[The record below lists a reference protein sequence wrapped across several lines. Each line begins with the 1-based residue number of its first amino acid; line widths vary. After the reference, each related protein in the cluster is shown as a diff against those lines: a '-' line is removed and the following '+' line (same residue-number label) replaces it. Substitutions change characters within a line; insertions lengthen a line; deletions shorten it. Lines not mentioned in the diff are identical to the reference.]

1 VAEGSDWKAI
11 EEKYNISKKVVI
23 SILQPLQ
30 VASKFHQLIQT
41 KGENMSIVNAKEIMV
56 EAVKGKYAVGAF
68 NVTDLLQFE
77 AVIDAA
83 VEKKAPVIVQTSV
96 KPSQFLGT
104 SMMVAIYRNLASS
117 ASVPVCLHLDH
128 CTDIDYCK
136 KCADAGY
143 TNIMIDASKKA
154 YDENIR
160 QTKEVVDYCH
170 KVGNISVE
178 GELGTVSGVEDQVK
192 VAEDE
197 AQLANPKQSV
207 EFVERTGLD
216 IFAPAIGTAH
226 GVYKTKNPKIDF
238 DRLATIN
245 KMINGNGIKTPLVV
259 HGGTG
264 LPEEYIKKLLAAGGA
279 KFNVST
285 ELKHTL
291 IDAKFEYISA
301 HRDEYDPG
309 KIDIAVRDATR
320 KAVIH
325 WMEMLECVGKA

>member
-1 VAEGSDWKAI
+1 
-11 EEKYNISKKVVI
+11 
-23 SILQPLQ
+23 
-30 VASKFHQLIQT
+30 
-41 KGENMSIVNAKEIMV
+41 
-56 EAVKGKYAVGAF
+56 
-68 NVTDLLQFE
+68 
-77 AVIDAA
+77 
-83 VEKKAPVIVQTSV
+83 VQTSV
-96 KPSQFLGT
+96 KPSQFLGADVL
-104 SMMVAIYRNLASS
+104 VAIYRTLAQK
-117 ASVPVCLHLDH
+117 APVPVVLHLDH
-128 CTDIDYCK
+128 CTDIEYCK

-143 TNIMIDASKKA
+143 TNIMIDASKQPFE
-154 YDENIR
+154 ENIR

-170 KVGNISVE
+170 SVGNVSVE

-197 AQLANPKQSV
+197 AQLANPQQSV
-207 EFVERTGLD
+207 EFVERTGVD

-238 DRLATIN
+238 ERLATIN
-245 KMINGNGIKTPLVV
+245 KMLNGGGIKTPLVV

-291 IDAKFEYISA
+291 IDTKYEYITA

-309 KIDIAVRDATR
+309 KIDKVVREATK
-320 KAVIH
+320 KAVMH
-325 WMEMLECVGKA
+325 WMQMLESVGKA

>member
-1 VAEGSDWKAI
+1 
-11 EEKYNISKKVVI
+11 
-23 SILQPLQ
+23 
-30 VASKFHQLIQT
+30 
-41 KGENMSIVNAKEIMV
+41 MSIVNAKEIMV
-56 EAVKGKYAVGAF
+56 EAAKEGYAVGAF
-68 NVTDLLQFE
+68 NITDLLQFE

-83 VEKKAPVIVQTSV
+83 IEKKSPVIIQTSV
-96 KPSQFLGT
+96 KPSKFLGT
-104 SMMVAIYRNLASS
+104 ELMVAIYRTLASS
-117 ASVPVCLHLDH
+117 APVPVCLHLDH
-128 CTDIDYCK
+128 CTEIDYCK

-143 TNIMIDASKKA
+143 TNIMIDASKQT
-154 YDENIR
+154 YEENIR

-170 KVGNISVE
+170 QVGNISDE
-178 GELGTVSGVEDQVK
+178 GELGTVGGVEDQIK

-197 AQLANPKQSV
+197 AQLANPEQSI
-207 EFVERTGLD
+207 EFVERTGVD

-238 DRLATIN
+238 ERLAIIN
-245 KMINGNGIKTPLVV
+245 KMLNSNGVKTPVVV

-264 LPEEYIKKLLAAGGA
+264 LPEDYIKKLLAAGGA

-309 KIDIAVRDATR
+309 KIDVAVRDATR
-320 KAVIH
+320 KVVMH
-325 WMEMLECVGKA
+325 WMDMLGSTGKA

>member
-1 VAEGSDWKAI
+1 MLVHI
-11 EEKYNISKKVVI
+11 
-23 SILQPLQ
+23 
-30 VASKFHQLIQT
+30 
-41 KGENMSIVNAKEIMV
+41 KEIV
-56 EAVKGKYAVGAF
+56 LKAEKGGYAIGAF

-83 VEKKAPVIVQTSV
+83 IEKKSPVIIQTSV
-96 KPSQFLGT
+96 KPSKFLGT
-104 SMMVAIYRNLASS
+104 DVMVAIYRTLASS
-117 ASVPVCLHLDH
+117 APVPVCLHLDH
-128 CTDIDYCK
+128 CTEIDYCK

-143 TNIMIDASKKA
+143 TNIMIDASKQP
-154 YDENIR
+154 YEENIR

-170 KVGNISVE
+170 SVGNISVE
-178 GELGTVSGVEDQVK
+178 GELGTVGGVEDQIK

-197 AQLANPKQSV
+197 AQLANPRQSV
-207 EFVERTGLD
+207 EFVERTGVD

-238 DRLATIN
+238 ERLATIH
-245 KMINGNGIKTPLVV
+245 KMLNSNGVKTPLVV

-264 LPEEYIKKLLAAGGA
+264 LPEDYIQKLIAGGGA

-291 IDAKFEYISA
+291 IDAKYEYICA

-309 KIDIAVRDATR
+309 KIDVVVRDATR
-320 KAVIH
+320 KAVMH
-325 WMEMLECVGKA
+325 WMDMLGSPGKA

>member
-1 VAEGSDWKAI
+1 
-11 EEKYNISKKVVI
+11 
-23 SILQPLQ
+23 
-30 VASKFHQLIQT
+30 
-41 KGENMSIVNAKEIMV
+41 MSIVNAKEIMIPAAK
-56 EAVKGKYAVGAF
+56 EGWAVGAF

-77 AVIDAA
+77 AVVDAA
-83 VEKKAPVIVQTSV
+83 IEKKAPVIVQTSV

-104 SMMVAIYRNLASS
+104 NMMVAIYRTLAES
-117 ASVPVCLHLDH
+117 APVPVCLHLDH
-128 CTDIDYCK
+128 STDIAYCK

-143 TNIMIDASKKA
+143 TNIMIDASKQS
-154 YDENIR
+154 YEENIR

-170 KVGNISVE
+170 SVGNISVE
-178 GELGTVSGVEDQVK
+178 GELGTVGGVEDQIK

-226 GVYKTKNPKIDF
+226 GVYKTKNPKVDF
-238 DRLATIN
+238 ERMATIH
-245 KMINGNGIKTPLVV
+245 KMLNGNGIKTPVVV

-264 LPEEYIKKLLAAGGA
+264 LPDDYIVKLREAGGA

-291 IDAKFEYISA
+291 IDAKWEYISA

-309 KIDIAVRDATR
+309 KLDAFVRDATR
-320 KAVIH
+320 KAVMH
-325 WMEMLECVGKA
+325 WMDKLGCNGKA

>member
-1 VAEGSDWKAI
+1 
-11 EEKYNISKKVVI
+11 
-23 SILQPLQ
+23 
-30 VASKFHQLIQT
+30 
-41 KGENMSIVNAKEIMV
+41 MSIVNAKEIMI
-56 EAVKGKYAVGAF
+56 EAAKNGYAVGAF

-83 VEKKAPVIVQTSV
+83 IEKKAPVIVQTSV

-104 SMMVAIYRNLASS
+104 NMMVAIYRTLAES
-117 ASVPVCLHLDH
+117 APVPVCLHLDH
-128 CTDIDYCK
+128 STDIAYCK

-143 TNIMIDASKKA
+143 TNIMIDASKQS
-154 YDENIR
+154 YEENIR

-170 KVGNISVE
+170 SVGNISVE
-178 GELGTVSGVEDQVK
+178 GELGTVGGVEDQIK

-197 AQLANPKQSV
+197 AQLANPEQSV
-207 EFVERTGLD
+207 EFVERTGVD

-238 DRLATIN
+238 ERMAIIH
-245 KMINGNGIKTPLVV
+245 KMLNSNGIKTPLVV

-264 LPEEYIKKLLAAGGA
+264 LPDDYIVKLLQAGGA

-291 IDAKFEYISA
+291 INAKWEYLSA

-309 KIDIAVRDATR
+309 KLDVFVRDATR
-320 KAVIH
+320 KAVMH
-325 WMEMLECVGKA
+325 WMDKLGCEGKA

>member
-1 VAEGSDWKAI
+1 
-11 EEKYNISKKVVI
+11 
-23 SILQPLQ
+23 
-30 VASKFHQLIQT
+30 
-41 KGENMSIVNAKEIMV
+41 MSIANAKEVMI
-56 EAVKGKYAVGAF
+56 EAAKKGYAVGAF

-83 VEKKAPVIVQTSV
+83 IETRSPVIVQTSV
-96 KPSQFLGT
+96 KPSQFLGADVL
-104 SMMVAIYRNLASS
+104 VAIYHTLAQK
-117 ASVPVCLHLDH
+117 APVPVVLHLDH

-143 TNIMIDASKKA
+143 TNIMIDASKQPFE
-154 YDENIR
+154 ENIR

-170 KVGNISVE
+170 SVGNISVE

-197 AQLANPKQSV
+197 AQLANPQQSV
-207 EFVERTGLD
+207 EFVERTGVD

-245 KMINGNGIKTPLVV
+245 KMLNGGGIKTPLVV

-264 LPEEYIKKLLAAGGA
+264 LPEDYIKKLLAAGGA

-291 IDAKFEYISA
+291 IDAKYEYITA

-309 KIDIAVRDATR
+309 KIDKVVREATKRAVM
-320 KAVIH
+320 H
-325 WMEMLECVGKA
+325 WMEMVESVGKA